1 MYTMPGSRAVEEAA
15 WGDRLAK
22 PHGSPV
28 LRARKIVNPVPP
40 PMQEPEPEPQSDP
53 SPEATPFPLQLLF
66 QELTI
71 ERMLHWLWRGWKW
84 ILLFAILGAVAGGAF
99 GFIAKPKFMVTT
111 EILVDPADL
120 KVMADDVFSQ
130 NNQRETQLLD
140 AESKLMILTSGNVLS
155 NVVQTLRLANDP
167 EFVGADAVGDKSLE
181 ALRALAQQVDA
192 RREDRSFIVSLRV
205 WSQSAAKAVKISNAM
220 VSAFQ
225 DELVKGQADGAGR
238 AAKELFARLDTLK
251 DEVARADQAVQ
262 RFKREHNLRS
272 SSGELVSTL
281 IANQVN
287 TQLVE
292 AQTRVIKARSRYERL
307 STGSMESR
315 LDTAAIQSETMTAL
329 RTQFALAKKQFDAQS
344 AILGARHP
352 KIVALRPEV
361 EALQNQIRQEQA
373 RILDAAK
380 SELAQ
385 AESALMAQQAQ
396 ASVMKTTVFEENASL
411 VQLRELEREAQSKAT
426 VYEAFMARAKEIAER
441 QQIDATNVR
450 IISPPTVPKSRSYPP
465 RTMYLMAAGMIGGF
479 GIGCALVV
487 VLGFAGLMRQRP
499 SEEGIEH
506 A

>member
-22 PHGSPV
+22 PRGAPV
-28 LRARKIVNPVPP
+28 LRARRRVDPVQTPSP
-40 PMQEPEPEPQSDP
+40 APEQQADP
-53 SPEATPFPLQLLF
+53 SPEAKPFPLRLPF
-66 QELTI
+66 QDLTI
-71 ERMLHWLWRGWKW
+71 ERLLEWLWHGWKW
-84 ILLFAILGAVAGGAF
+84 ILLFVVLGAFAGGAF
-99 GFIAKPKFMVTT
+99 GFMAKPKYTVTT

-140 AESKLMILTSGNVLS
+140 AESKLMILTSGNVLN
-155 NVVQTLRLANDP
+155 NVVQTLRLAEDP
-167 EFVGADAVGDKSLE
+167 EFVGADATGDKSLE
-181 ALRALAQQVDA
+181 ALRALSKQVDA
-192 RREDRSFIVSLRV
+192 RREERSFIVNLSVR
-205 WSQSAAKAVKISNAM
+205 SQSAPKAVKIANAI

-251 DEVARADQAVQ
+251 DEVARADEAVQ
-262 RFKREHNLRS
+262 RFKREHNLQS

-287 TQLVE
+287 TQLVD

-352 KIVALRPEV
+352 RIVALRPEV
-361 EALQNQIRQEQA
+361 EALQNQIKQEQA
-373 RILDAAK
+373 RILEAAK

-396 ASVMKTTVFEENASL
+396 ASAMKTTVFEENASL
-411 VQLRELEREAQSKAT
+411 VQLRELEREAQAKAT
-426 VYEAFMARAKEIAER
+426 VYEAFMERAKEIAER

-450 IISPPTVPKSRSYPP
+450 IISPPTLPKSRSYPP
-465 RTMYLMAAGMIGGF
+465 RTMYLIAAGMIVGF
-479 GIGCALVV
+479 AVGCALAAG
-487 VLGFAGLMRQRP
+487 LGLAGLMRRP
-499 SEEGIEH
+499 SEERV
-506 A
+506 AYA

>member
-1 MYTMPGSRAVEEAA
+1 MYTMPGSRTVEEAA

-28 LRARKIVNPVPP
+28 LRARKVVRDVPATS
-40 PMQEPEPEPQSDP
+40 PMPEPQPDHP
-53 SPEATPFPLQLLF
+53 SPQARPFPLQLPF
-66 QELTI
+66 RELSMELLI
-71 ERMLHWLWRGWKW
+71 QWLWYGWRW
-84 ILLFAILGAVAGGAF
+84 IALFVVLGAIAGAAYG
-99 GFIAKPKFMVTT
+99 ITAKPKFTVTT

-140 AESKLMILTSGNVLS
+140 AESKLMILTSGNVLN
-155 NVVQTLRLANDP
+155 NVVETLRLANDP
-167 EFVGADAVGDKSLE
+167 EFVGTDAVGDKSLE
-181 ALRALAQQVDA
+181 ALRALAKQVDA
-192 RREDRSFIVSLRV
+192 RREERSFIVSLSV
-205 WSQSAAKAVKISNAM
+205 WSQSAPKAVKIAKAI

-251 DEVARADQAVQ
+251 NEVARADQAVQ
-262 RFKREHNLRS
+262 RFKREHNLQS

-287 TQLVE
+287 TQLVD

-344 AILGARHP
+344 AILGTRHP
-352 KIVALRPEV
+352 KIVALLPEV
-361 EALQNQIRQEQA
+361 DALQTQIKLEQA
-373 RILDAAK
+373 RILEAAK

-385 AESALMAQQAQ
+385 AESSLMAQQEQ
-396 ASVMKTTVFEENASL
+396 ASTMKTTVFEENASL
-411 VQLRELEREAQSKAT
+411 VQLRELEREAQAKST
-426 VYEAFMARAKEIAER
+426 VYEAFMGRAKEIAER

-450 IISPPTVPKSRSYPP
+450 IISPPTVPKSRSFPP
-465 RTMYLMAAGMIGGF
+465 RTLYLIAAGMIAGF
-479 GIGCALVV
+479 AAGCALA
-487 VLGFAGLMRQRP
+487 AGLGLASLLRRRP
-499 SEEGIEH
+499 SEGYGAH